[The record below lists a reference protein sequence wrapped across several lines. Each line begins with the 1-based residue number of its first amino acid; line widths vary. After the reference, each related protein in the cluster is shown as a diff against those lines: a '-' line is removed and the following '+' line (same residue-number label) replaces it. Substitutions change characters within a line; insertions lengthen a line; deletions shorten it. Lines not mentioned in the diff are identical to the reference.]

1 MKAKI
6 IILLLLLG
14 LPFSVYGQGLIKIGN
29 ITSLEGEHNNTI
41 HGFGLVSGLLGTGDQ
56 GDADKVKAELALLRN
71 MGTDVNESDITSKN
85 MAYVV
90 VTGVLKP
97 YMKKGQVITVI
108 VSSKGSA
115 KSLKGGKLLSTML
128 FSPYLGNKRVFAIAS
143 GPILIDEKSLNTGT
157 VQAVIEEEVPV
168 SYLKVEGGELVFNLN
183 LSDPNFV
190 NARTIANDI
199 NMLYG
204 SSDRAGDSDAGAA
217 SNKLAKAID
226 AGKIRITVPEKYV
239 KNNDANSFIA
249 EIQEIPITDYA
260 LEGRVLVNSRTGT
273 VIISGSVM
281 MEPVAIAHNDLVIKI
296 EDPRN
301 PNNQVDRSLASL
313 PGGANLDA
321 LVKSLNMLGVKPS
334 DLVKILEKLHKQGAL
349 HAKLEID

>member
-6 IILLLLLG
+6 IILVLLLG

-143 GPILIDEKSLNTGT
+143 GPIRIDEKSLNTGT

-204 SSDRAGDSDAGAA
+204 SSDRAGDSDGT
-217 SNKLAKAID
+217 STKLAKAID

-321 LVKSLNMLGVKPS
+321 LVKSLNMLGVKPL
-334 DLVKILEKLHKQGAL
+334 DLVGILEKLHKQGAL